1 MSKNIF
7 NSKSGLFTMG
17 VLFGTAGI
25 KMLKSDKAHKGYV
38 RVLAEVLKGR
48 EAVSDGLTI
57 LKESAD
63 DIYEEARFLNEAEE
77 IEKTMADEEEE
88 IFFDEDG
95 AYVET
100 ECDAPGETD
109 EEEL

>member
-1 MSKNIF
+1 MSKNFF

-38 RVLAEVLKGR
+38 RVFAEVLKGR

-57 LKESAD
+57 LKENAD
-63 DIYEEARFLNEAEE
+63 DIYEEAKFLNEAEE
-77 IEKTMADEEEE
+77 LERAMAEED
-88 IFFDEDG
+88 ICFDETGEYRESD
-95 AYVET
+95 
-100 ECDAPGETD
+100 CDASEDPIL
-109 EEEL
+109 EEQ